1 MQKIPMM
8 MTMMMKKRR
17 RRRNSNAEI
26 LGTVL
31 AEFRK
36 YIQSILYGKPGRG
49 INASGKALQ
58 LAREESDRRK
68 FDGAF
73 AYYAPET
80 IAPLSVEDIVNNS
93 HYQLIG
99 RIWERI
105 K

>member
-1 MQKIPMM
+1 MRKYWVQYW
-8 MTMMMKKRR
+8 
-17 RRRNSNAEI
+17 RNFGNTYNLFYTENPEEESMLPGNAERI
-26 LGTVL
+26 T
-31 AEFRK
+31 RK
-36 YIQSILYGKPGRG
+36 
-49 INASGKALQ
+49 KALQ

-80 IAPLSVEDIVNNS
+80 IAPLSVEDIVNNH
-93 HYQLIG
+93 HYKLIG

>member
-1 MQKIPMM
+1 MRKYWVQYW
-8 MTMMMKKRR
+8 
-17 RRRNSNAEI
+17 RNFGNTYNLFYTENPEEESMLPGNAERI
-26 LGTVL
+26 M
-31 AEFRK
+31 RK
-36 YIQSILYGKPGRG
+36 
-49 INASGKALQ
+49 KALQ

>member
-1 MQKIPMM
+1 MRKYWVQYW
-8 MTMMMKKRR
+8 
-17 RRRNSNAEI
+17 RNFGNTYNLFYTENPEEESMLPGNAERI
-26 LGTVL
+26 T
-31 AEFRK
+31 RK
-36 YIQSILYGKPGRG
+36 
-49 INASGKALQ
+49 KALQ

-68 FDGAF
+68 FNGAF

>member
-1 MQKIPMM
+1 MRKYWVQYW
-8 MTMMMKKRR
+8 
-17 RRRNSNAEI
+17 RNFGNTYNLFYTENPEEESMLPGNAERI
-26 LGTVL
+26 T
-31 AEFRK
+31 RK
-36 YIQSILYGKPGRG
+36 
-49 INASGKALQ
+49 KALQ

-68 FDGAF
+68 YNGAF

>member
-1 MQKIPMM
+1 MRKYWVQYW
-8 MTMMMKKRR
+8 
-17 RRRNSNAEI
+17 RNFGNTYNLFYTENSEEESMLPENAERI
-26 LGTVL
+26 T
-31 AEFRK
+31 RK
-36 YIQSILYGKPGRG
+36 
-49 INASGKALQ
+49 KALQ

>member
-1 MQKIPMM
+1 MRKYWVQYW
-8 MTMMMKKRR
+8 
-17 RRRNSNAEI
+17 RNFGNTYNLFYTENPEEESMLPGNAERI
-26 LGTVL
+26 T
-31 AEFRK
+31 RK
-36 YIQSILYGKPGRG
+36 
-49 INASGKALQ
+49 KALQ

>member
-1 MQKIPMM
+1 MRKYWVQYW
-8 MTMMMKKRR
+8 
-17 RRRNSNAEI
+17 RNFGNTYNLFYTEKPEEESMLPGNAERI
-26 LGTVL
+26 T
-31 AEFRK
+31 RK
-36 YIQSILYGKPGRG
+36 
-49 INASGKALQ
+49 KALQ

>member
-1 MQKIPMM
+1 MIQYA
-8 MTMMMKKRR
+8 MKAGVSLACAGLRTSEE
-17 RRRNSNAEI
+17 NWAERI
-26 LGTVL
+26 T
-31 AEFRK
+31 RK
-36 YIQSILYGKPGRG
+36 
-49 INASGKALQ
+49 KALQ

>member
-1 MQKIPMM
+1 MRKYWVQYWRDFANTYNLYYTENPEEESMLPG
-8 MTMMMKKRR
+8 
-17 RRRNSNAEI
+17 NAERI
-26 LGTVL
+26 T
-31 AEFRK
+31 RK
-36 YIQSILYGKPGRG
+36 
-49 INASGKALQ
+49 KALQ

-68 FDGAF
+68 FDRAF
-73 AYYAPET
+73 AYYASAT

>member
-1 MQKIPMM
+1 MRKYWVQYW
-8 MTMMMKKRR
+8 
-17 RRRNSNAEI
+17 RNFGNTYNLFYTENPEEESMLPGNAERI
-26 LGTVL
+26 T
-31 AEFRK
+31 RK
-36 YIQSILYGKPGRG
+36 
-49 INASGKALQ
+49 KALQ

-80 IAPLSVEDIVNNS
+80 IAPLSVEDIANNS

>member
-1 MQKIPMM
+1 MRKYWVQYW
-8 MTMMMKKRR
+8 
-17 RRRNSNAEI
+17 RNFGNTYNLFYTENPEEESMLPGNAERI
-26 LGTVL
+26 T
-31 AEFRK
+31 RK
-36 YIQSILYGKPGRG
+36 
-49 INASGKALQ
+49 KALQ

-80 IAPLSVEDIVNNS
+80 IAPLSIEDIVNNS

>member
-1 MQKIPMM
+1 MRKYWVQYW
-8 MTMMMKKRR
+8 
-17 RRRNSNAEI
+17 RNFGNTYNLFYTENPEEESMLPENAERI
-26 LGTVL
+26 T
-31 AEFRK
+31 RK
-36 YIQSILYGKPGRG
+36 E
-49 INASGKALQ
+49 ALK

-68 FDGAF
+68 YDEAF

>member
-1 MQKIPMM
+1 MRKYWVQYW
-8 MTMMMKKRR
+8 
-17 RRRNSNAEI
+17 RNFGNTYNLFYTENPEEESMLPKNAERI
-26 LGTVL
+26 T
-31 AEFRK
+31 RK
-36 YIQSILYGKPGRG
+36 
-49 INASGKALQ
+49 KALQ

>member
-1 MQKIPMM
+1 MRKYWVQYWKSFANTYNLFYTENPEEESMLPG
-8 MTMMMKKRR
+8 
-17 RRRNSNAEI
+17 NAERI
-26 LGTVL
+26 T
-31 AEFRK
+31 RK
-36 YIQSILYGKPGRG
+36 
-49 INASGKALQ
+49 KALQ